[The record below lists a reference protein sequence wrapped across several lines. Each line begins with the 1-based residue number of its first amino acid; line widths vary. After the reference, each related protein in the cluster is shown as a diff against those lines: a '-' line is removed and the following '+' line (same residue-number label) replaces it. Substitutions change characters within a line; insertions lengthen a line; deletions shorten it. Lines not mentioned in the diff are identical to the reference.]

1 LFLFAK
7 RYHIRFIKSWGEPV
21 LAIILSAAKDLSV
34 RRVRPFPFAAL
45 RAAAHALRVT
55 GITYIGESITNRF
68 SSFDAAFSLIC
79 NLYRHFSVIL
89 FKGVK

>member
-1 LFLFAK
+1 L
-7 RYHIRFIKSWGEPV
+7 SGV

-34 RRVRPFPFAAL
+34 RRVRPFPFAEFTLERSEGL

-55 GITYIGESITNRF
+55 GITYIGESIINRF